1 MLIELDIFVFKIHI
15 QFVEN
20 MLQVHQKYEN
30 LINETFKNDPLFL
43 SALDKACA
51 SVINSKLCD
60 GKTTCR
66 SAELVKFMADL
77 NSIATSSFFC
87 IPRSPSITTVCS
99 RNQNQLRVKLKR
111 SCQKALLSSNISRTR
126 TFIKSFIAEC
136 LQNGKRQRSS
146 S

>member
-1 MLIELDIFVFKIHI
+1 
-15 QFVEN
+15 

-66 SAELVKFMADL
+66 SAELVKPFAFRHRREL
-77 NSIATSSFFC
+77 SFSFSFEG
-87 IPRSPSITTVCS
+87 RKVS
-99 RNQNQLRVKLKR
+99 RQLA
-111 SCQKALLSSNISRTR
+111 QE
-126 TFIKSFIAEC
+126 IKVD
-136 LQNGKRQRSS
+136 GKRNRDEAVEEHHNLQVHRGQGRVPKVLQPDVGKTVKKN
-146 S
+146 

>member
-1 MLIELDIFVFKIHI
+1 
-15 QFVEN
+15 

-66 SAELVKFMADL
+66 SAELVLMLKFYSWRNL
-77 NSIATSSFFC
+77 TCTCFFFSRL
-87 IPRSPSITTVCS
+87 PNITTVCS
-99 RNQNQLRVKLKR
+99 RNRSQQKVKSKR
-111 SCQKALLSSNISRTR
+111 SYRRVSLSLSTLKTR
-126 TFIKSFIAEC
+126 TYIRSSIAGC
-136 LQNGKRQRSS
+136 WRNGKVESS
-146 S
+146 SENKFLTPENYVLALFMTSL